1 MLLALDIGNSN
12 IVAGL
17 FRGET
22 LEASWRLTTSRSQ
35 TVDEFSLLLGGL
47 FSAGGFETKQVRGA
61 IVASVVPPLDS
72 MVRGALRRM
81 FGHEALFVSPGLKT
95 GMPIHY
101 DSPADVGADRIV
113 NAVAGFAAY
122 GGPLII
128 VDFGTATTFDVV
140 NAQGEYAGGIICPGI
155 AISADALFS
164 RAARLQRV
172 EIRPP
177 ARLIGTTTVGS
188 IQSGLF
194 YGYLSLVDGLIERL
208 RAEIGADA
216 KAIATGGLASLMAGE
231 SRTISACDEQLT
243 LTGLRLL
250 WQRNVARGRQPG

>member
-1 MLLALDIGNSN
+1 VLLAVDIGNSN
-12 IVAGL
+12 IVVGL

-35 TVDEFSLLLGGL
+35 TVDEFSLLLAGL
-47 FSAGGFETKQVRGA
+47 FSAGGFDTKQVRGA

-72 MVRGALRRM
+72 MVRTALRRM
-81 FGHEALFVSPGLKT
+81 FGKFGEEALFVSPGLKT

-113 NAVAGFAAY
+113 NAVAGLAAY
-122 GGPLII
+122 GAPLII

-177 ARLIGTTTVGS
+177 AKLIGTTTVGS

-194 YGYLSLVDGLIERL
+194 YGYLSMVDGLIERL
-208 RAEIGADA
+208 RAEIGGEA
-216 KAIATGGLASLMAGE
+216 KAIATGGLAPVMAGA
-231 SRTISACDEQLT
+231 SRTLSACDEQLT

-250 WQRNVARGRQPG
+250 WQRNAKTRS